1 MKRER
6 VIIYSVIGAFVCSVF
21 LIGYTNKS
29 REDIETIKSEDV
41 NYNLDFAEVDKQKM
55 EIDDYWENT
64 SMEEIKKSILSYI
77 DDMMNSTMVKLED
90 FKKENN
96 NSKVKLYENEIKRLN
111 IILSNVKSAG
121 TKIDLRRAMQVRHKN
136 SVWIIRRAYYLC
148 SLFLYAFFNETSPE
162 FIEMILFFE
171 FKIKCPNSLKPHT
184 TPKIFSLFK
193 VKEICLFNM

>member
-136 SVWIIRRAYYLC
+136 SV
-148 SLFLYAFFNETSPE
+148 
-162 FIEMILFFE
+162 
-171 FKIKCPNSLKPHT
+171 
-184 TPKIFSLFK
+184 
-193 VKEICLFNM
+193 